1 MMNENLFF
9 LFIFFWLM
17 DEVNFNLIELSML
30 KFFGMYYEISDQQ
43 WTLVTARVGLYFY
56 FMLKFAMILLLYF
69 ILYECFIF
77 TLTWLVELFC
87 IFFVR

>member
-1 MMNENLFF
+1 
-9 LFIFFWLM
+9 M

-56 FMLKFAMILLLYF
+56 FMVKFAMILLLYF
-69 ILYECFIF
+69 ILY
-77 TLTWLVELFC
+77 
-87 IFFVR
+87 

>member
-1 MMNENLFF
+1 MMNESLFF
-9 LFIFFWLM
+9 LFFFIWLM

-77 TLTWLVELFC
+77 TLTWLV
-87 IFFVR
+87 

>member
-1 MMNENLFF
+1 MNQ
-9 LFIFFWLM
+9 
-17 DEVNFNLIELSML
+17 VNFNLIELSML

-87 IFFVR
+87 IFLLGEDEIRIP

>member
-1 MMNENLFF
+1 
-9 LFIFFWLM
+9 M

-43 WTLVTARVGLYFY
+43 CTLVTARLGLYFY

-87 IFFVR
+87 IFLLGEDEIRIP

>member
-1 MMNENLFF
+1 
-9 LFIFFWLM
+9 M

-87 IFFVR
+87 IFLLGEDEIRIP